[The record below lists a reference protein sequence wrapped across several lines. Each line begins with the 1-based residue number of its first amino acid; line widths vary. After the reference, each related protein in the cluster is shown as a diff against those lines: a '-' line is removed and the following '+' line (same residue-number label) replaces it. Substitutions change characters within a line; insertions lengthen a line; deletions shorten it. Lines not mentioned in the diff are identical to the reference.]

1 MKQVYLDN
9 AATTPVRLEVE
20 VAMRPYF
27 CEKYGNPSGVYQMS
41 SENRGMIENVREQI
55 AKTLNASAEE
65 IYFTSG
71 GTESDNWA
79 IKAAAQ
85 MLKEKGRHI
94 ITSKIEHHAILNS
107 CAYLEKQGF
116 EVTYLDVDEWGSIR
130 LDILEKAIRKD
141 TILISVMYANNEV
154 GTIQKI
160 AQIGKIA
167 EKNDILF
174 HTDAV
179 QAYGQ
184 LLIDVKKENIDLLSA
199 SAHKFNGPKGV
210 GFLYIRKKIPLPE
223 YIHGGKQER
232 NHRAGT
238 ENVPGIAGMGKAAEI
253 AFTTREYREKE
264 IQQLRDYLIQRLQ
277 RGIPYCRL
285 NGSLTNR
292 LPGNCNISFQFI
304 EGNELLLL
312 LDEKNICASA
322 ASACSTGDTSPSHVL
337 TAMGI
342 PEKLARGTL
351 RLTIG
356 YQNTQEEI
364 DYTVQ
369 CIKEAVEKLRENAE
383 DPHDSRSDRSDDGQ
397 NHRHRRASHT
407 AQGSRE
413 EVHDAAEEIRNR
425 RDRQNFH
432 TAADNL
438 RVPGVNLQDFRTEQI
453 RAATHHQCH
462 AAGENQAVDQH
473 LIHSFV
479 FSDTVVLACEAHARL
494 GDGVD

>member
-1 MKQVYLDN
+1 MFEQLFKCSTLIQEMILMNSVYMDN
-9 AATTPVRLEVE
+9 NATTSLKKEVLN
-20 VAMRPYF
+20 AMMPYYTDI
-27 CEKYGNPSGVYQMS
+27 YGNAS
-41 SENRGMIENVREQI
+41 SKFYKIGRDAEQALYKLRESV
-55 AKTLNASAEE
+55 AKSLNAKNVNE
-65 IYFTSG
+65 IYFTGSG
-71 GTESDNWA
+71 CEADNWA

-130 LDILEKAIRKD
+130 LDVLEKAIRKD

-277 RGIPYCRL
+277 REIPYCRL
-285 NGSLTNR
+285 NGSLANR

-383 DPHDSRSDRSDDGQ
+383 DY
-397 NHRHRRASHT
+397 RRYKET
-407 AQGSRE
+407 FPCN
-413 EVHDAAEEIRNR
+413 IM
-425 RDRQNFH
+425 
-432 TAADNL
+432 
-438 RVPGVNLQDFRTEQI
+438 
-453 RAATHHQCH
+453 
-462 AAGENQAVDQH
+462 
-473 LIHSFV
+473 
-479 FSDTVVLACEAHARL
+479 
-494 GDGVD
+494 